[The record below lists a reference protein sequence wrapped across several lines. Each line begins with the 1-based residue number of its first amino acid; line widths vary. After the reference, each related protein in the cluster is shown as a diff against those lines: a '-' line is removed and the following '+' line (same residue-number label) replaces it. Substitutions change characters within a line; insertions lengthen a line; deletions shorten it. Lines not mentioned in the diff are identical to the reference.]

1 MSDRISQLVSEVI
14 EAAKAQGLKQKDL
27 AERAGIGPEALSR
40 LKTADDLRLSTL
52 LQLGESVGK
61 TLIWVDDIDDIATL
75 VSKGDLF

>member
-14 EAAKAQGLKQKDL
+14 DAAKAQGLKQKDL

-61 TLIWVDDIDDIATL
+61 TLIWVDDTDDIATL
-75 VSKGDLF
+75 VSKGNLF